1 MVVPAANPL
10 LYAWMNSAFRES
22 FLRALPLGGR
32 LRKKLEMM
40 EIGTVG
46 TGYIGGTSSEG
57 RGGREEFHTDNSQ
70 QQQQL
75 ISRRSHEF
83 RNQRISSTIS
93 LRYHPISPM
102 LTIEDGNG

>member
-22 FLRALPLGGR
+22 FLRALPLGER

-46 TGYIGGTSSEG
+46 TGQVGGASS
-57 RGGREEFHTDNSQ
+57 
-70 QQQQL
+70 
-75 ISRRSHEF
+75 
-83 RNQRISSTIS
+83 
-93 LRYHPISPM
+93 
-102 LTIEDGNG
+102 